1 MIRPGLRLWEGA
13 LRPHWD
19 AQHLPSGHEGG
30 RCSGKCEGPDTQ
42 YSRRVPSQL
51 AAVCFVSSP
60 PSAIATEHRCQPP
73 LPALHTENC
82 SQLKADK
89 SQSNPADGKGQWYAG
104 RDRNNKPDHLTAR
117 GNRSC
122 SAPLTVAG
130 RLDEEFQGH
139 ANSCRSGSG
148 PVAASALPDVFEL
161 WWPSVFTP
169 VLGRCASRE
178 AASSALQTCSF
189 G

>member
-1 MIRPGLRLWEGA
+1 MPCVPIGM
-13 LRPHWD
+13 
-19 AQHLPSGHEGG
+19 PSIYRAATRE
-30 RCSGKCEGPDTQ
+30 
-42 YSRRVPSQL
+42 
-51 AAVCFVSSP
+51 AAVPVNVKARILNTLAGSRLSWRRSVSCPAP

-73 LPALHTENC
+73 IPALHAENC

-104 RDRNNKPDHLTAR
+104 RDRNNKPGHLTAR

-148 PVAASALPDVFEL
+148 PFGACALPDVFEL

>member
-1 MIRPGLRLWEGA
+1 MIKPR
-13 LRPHWD
+13 LRPWEAALHTVGM
-19 AQHLPSGHEGG
+19 P
-30 RCSGKCEGPDTQ
+30 RCSGNVRAPI
-42 YSRRVPSQL
+42 PSP
-51 AAVCFVSSP
+51 AVCLVSRP
-60 PSAIATEHRCQPP
+60 PSAIATEHRCQQPI
-73 LPALHTENC
+73 PALHAENC

-104 RDRNNKPDHLTAR
+104 RDRNNKPDHLTAH

-122 SAPLTVAG
+122 SASLTVAG
-130 RLDEEFQGH
+130 RPDEEFQGH

-148 PVAASALPDVFEL
+148 PFGACALPDVFEL

-169 VLGRCASRE
+169 VLGRRSSRE
-178 AASSALQTCSF
+178 AASCVLQPCSF